1 MMADDSQLD
10 ITFVEELDTRD
21 PEMPKAFQ
29 MFDDTIDTNTS
40 CPSCGYQWNESDG
53 ASEGLTPDDMPSILT
68 RCPKCGYEFE
78 DDAQQE
84 HGFSDNACESGDGHN
99 GDVAVPSE

>member
-1 MMADDSQLD
+1 MIDDDAQIG
-10 ITFVEELDTRD
+10 ITFTEELDTRD
-21 PEMPKAFQ
+21 PEMPKAFPI
-29 MFDDTIDTNTS
+29 FDDTIDTNTS

-53 ASEGLTPDDMPSILT
+53 ESDGLTPDDMPNVLT

-84 HGFSDNACESGDGHN
+84 HGFSNDAGEQGDGQD
-99 GDVAVPSE
+99 GDVAVPPE